1 MGEMTTMKAVPR
13 VSVLVTGAS
22 GYVGSLVVKALAED
36 RRELHTIV
44 ATDVRSVAKK
54 DQLPG
59 VEYEPLDITD
69 RARLTELLR
78 QYDVDTVVHLAAIV
92 TPRPGDSRE
101 MQYAVDVEGT
111 ENVTAACIAT
121 GVRKL
126 VYTSSGAAYGYHA
139 DNAPMLRE
147 DDALRG
153 NEEFAYAWH
162 KRLVE
167 DQLAQAATEH
177 PELEQLIFRVSTV
190 LGASV
195 KNQITALFER
205 PIVMGLDGA
214 DTPFC
219 FIWDSDL
226 VECLCNGVHGSWAGT
241 FNLTGDGVMTLR
253 EIATSLGRRYVSLP
267 TGWVKK
273 GLAFLNQRDLTPY
286 GPEQVAFLL
295 HRPVLD
301 NGKLR
306 RELGYRPSKTSR
318 EVFALYKASRG

>member
-1 MGEMTTMKAVPR
+1 MKAVPR

-22 GYVGSLVVKALAED
+22 GYVGSLVVKALAGD
-36 RRELHTIV
+36 RRELHTII

-101 MQYAVDVEGT
+101 MQYAVDVDGT
-111 ENVTAACIAT
+111 ENVTAACIKA

-167 DQLAQAATEH
+167 DQLARAATEN

-190 LGASV
+190 L
-195 KNQITALFER
+195 ER

-318 EVFALYKASRG
+318 EVFALYKKSRG

>member
-1 MGEMTTMKAVPR
+1 MKAVPR

>member
-1 MGEMTTMKAVPR
+1 
-13 VSVLVTGAS
+13 
-22 GYVGSLVVKALAED
+22 
-36 RRELHTIV
+36 
-44 ATDVRSVAKK
+44 
-54 DQLPG
+54 
-59 VEYEPLDITD
+59 
-69 RARLTELLR
+69 
-78 QYDVDTVVHLAAIV
+78 
-92 TPRPGDSRE
+92 

>member
-1 MGEMTTMKAVPR
+1 MGEMMEMRALPR
-13 VSVLVTGAS
+13 TSVLVTGAA
-22 GYVGSLVVKALAED
+22 GYVGALVVKALAED
-36 RRELHTIV
+36 PRELRAIV
-44 ATDVRSVAKK
+44 ATDVRDVPERDRLAR
-54 DQLPG
+54 
-59 VEYEPLDITD
+59 VTYERLDITD
-69 RARLTELLR
+69 YSRLRGLLDE
-78 QYDVDTVVHLAAIV
+78 YDVDTVVHLAAIV
-92 TPRPGDSRE
+92 TPRPGDSRQ

-111 ENVTAACIAT
+111 ENVVAACVAA

-139 DNAPMLRE
+139 DNVPMLRE
-147 DDALRG
+147 DDVLRG

-167 DQLAQAATEH
+167 DRLADEAAAH
-177 PELEQLIFRVSTV
+177 PELEQLVFRVSTV

-195 KNQITALFER
+195 ANQITALFER
-205 PIVMGLDGA
+205 PVVMGLKGA

-219 FIWDSDL
+219 FIWDTDL
-226 VECLCNGVHGSWAGT
+226 VECICNGVHGSWAGT

-253 EIATSLGRRYVSLP
+253 EIATRMGRRYVALP
-267 TGWVKK
+267 TDLVKK
-273 GLAFLNQRDLTPY
+273 GLAFLRRAELTEY
-286 GPEQVAFLL
+286 GPEQVAFLQ

-318 EVFALYKASRG
+318 EVFELYRQSRA

>member
-1 MGEMTTMKAVPR
+1 MKALPR

-22 GYVGSLVVKALAED
+22 GYVGSLVVAALAGD

-44 ATDVRSVAKK
+44 ATDVRAVAKK
-54 DQLPG
+54 GQLPG
-59 VEYEPLDITD
+59 VEYELLDITD

-78 QYDVDTVVHLAAIV
+78 QYNVDTVVHLAAIV
-92 TPRPGDSRE
+92 TPKPGDSRE
-101 MQYAVDVEGT
+101 MQYAVDVDGT
-111 ENVTAACIAT
+111 ENVTAACIQA

-167 DQLAQAATEH
+167 DQLAQASAEH

-205 PIVMGLDGA
+205 PVVMGLDGA

-226 VECLCNGVHGSWAGT
+226 VDCLCKGVHGTWAGT

-253 EIATSLGRRYVSLP
+253 EIATSLGRRYISLP

-273 GLAFLNQRDLTPY
+273 GLEFLNERDLTPY

-318 EVFALYKASRG
+318 EVFALYKESRG